1 MSKDIREMRKI
12 IEGLFDSDDNEHTG
26 SYEVCQDCFG
36 EGCEAC
42 EHGLKDVT
50 GEFKRPDFDQFESE
64 DLLSREQRE
73 LATNFS
79 RDAIEEND
87 MDKDLYDLRKL
98 AGLHNEEGTMSPF
111 SSGDENVEEVR
122 EGFNIRARMAD
133 ALSGLAGKD
142 VIKDVIENES
152 QNVIDQLGSMIPDEH
167 PKAEAMHGALDELH
181 EYLRSSTTMLEF
193 TKRCKSAPAK
203 FLSKFP
209 PGDEN
214 VEEVREDDFEVEE
227 DYLASPKEA
236 KPRGKYDTVE
246 DDEFDAPDDRI
257 VDVGD
262 DEDFD
267 EFDFQDEY
275 ARSGYR
281 FNEEEEEI
289 EEDLG
294 NGYEDQHTADGQDY
308 FPKGATSSPTRKA
321 GPGGAKHGDNPMYTS
336 VKVDEA
342 TSELHEKYIREYA
355 DYVKAD
361 RKKNLVEGDMANALE
376 ALRNDAL
383 EYIRTATYKFI
394 AKLPYFKR
402 LEQEMMEQAIEKE
415 YTDFCANMSDSVI
428 DTWIADVRNTLVSEH
443 PSSVIAFN
451 RRAQYLK
458 KLVGWVKES
467 ESPSQF
473 EGRMEVLN
481 RYSHEMSTF
490 IRKSNKSVSATQ
502 RRKDIAAKKK
512 APKKLSA
519 ADARDAEIKN
529 SAAYKKK
536 YPNR

>member
-111 SSGDENVEEVR
+111 SS
-122 EGFNIRARMAD
+122 
-133 ALSGLAGKD
+133 
-142 VIKDVIENES
+142 
-152 QNVIDQLGSMIPDEH
+152 
-167 PKAEAMHGALDELH
+167 
-181 EYLRSSTTMLEF
+181 
-193 TKRCKSAPAK
+193 
-203 FLSKFP
+203 
-209 PGDEN
+209 GDEN

-336 VKVDEA
+336 IKVDEA

-473 EGRMEVLN
+473 EDRMEFV
-481 RYSHEMSTF
+481 RCG
-490 IRKSNKSVSATQ
+490 K
-502 RRKDIAAKKK
+502 
-512 APKKLSA
+512 
-519 ADARDAEIKN
+519 
-529 SAAYKKK
+529 
-536 YPNR
+536 